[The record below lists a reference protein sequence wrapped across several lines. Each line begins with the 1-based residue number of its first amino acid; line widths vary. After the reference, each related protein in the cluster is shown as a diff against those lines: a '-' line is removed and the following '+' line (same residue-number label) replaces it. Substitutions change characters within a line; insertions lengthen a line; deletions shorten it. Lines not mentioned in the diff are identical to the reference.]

1 MKLLRLLVLLPL
13 FCTLHLC
20 MEGRHCTES
29 ENCNVDYSLSVW
41 DNEDYIQIVRSSYFC
56 ASSGANNVAE
66 RTPVQ
71 FLKVNGTS
79 ARGLRN
85 GQNPS
90 RIGGKTSFGTL
101 LRCKESLSGTFYGKV
116 QYNAFVPVW
125 DCHNSS
131 KNHIL
136 ALGKIRC

>member
-29 ENCNVDYSLSVW
+29 ENYNPDCSLSVW

-85 GQNPS
+85 GHNS
-90 RIGGKTSFGTL
+90 GRSGCNASLGTL
-101 LRCKESLSGTFYGKV
+101 FRCKESLSGTFYGKV

-131 KNHIL
+131 KSHIL

>member
-20 MEGRHCTES
+20 MGERHCTES

-85 GQNPS
+85 GHNSS
-90 RIGGKTSFGTL
+90 RSGCNASFGSL
-101 LRCKESLSGTFYGKV
+101 FRCKESLSGTFYGKV

-131 KNHIL
+131 KCHIL

>member
-29 ENCNVDYSLSVW
+29 ENYNPDCSLSVW

-56 ASSGANNVAE
+56 APGGVNNIAE
-66 RTPVQ
+66 RAPVQ

-85 GQNPS
+85 GQNS
-90 RIGGKTSFGTL
+90 GRSGCNVSLGTL
-101 LRCKESLSGTFYGKV
+101 FRSKESLSGAFYGKV

-131 KNHIL
+131 KCHIL

>member
-20 MEGRHCTES
+20 MGERHCTES
-29 ENCNVDYSLSVW
+29 ENYNPDCSLSVW

-56 ASSGANNVAE
+56 APGGVNNIAE
-66 RTPVQ
+66 RAPVQ
-71 FLKVNGTS
+71 F
-79 ARGLRN
+79 RGLRN
-85 GQNPS
+85 GHNS
-90 RIGGKTSFGTL
+90 GLSGCKTSFGTL
-101 LRCKESLSGTFYGKV
+101 LRCKESLSGAFYGKV

-131 KNHIL
+131 KCHIL